1 MHACCP
7 GTAGAQT
14 KADFFQHRTTAFQ
27 CTKCKQEPHGGRSSV
42 FAGGGLVLVDALQL
56 VLLGGETLPLALLGT
71 DSVADLRGRVT
82 GMFAVMMGDVAFV
95 EAIGGGAIIDDTDC
109 ICRPVDHWIAAASVS
124 VDHGVSLLELYAATR
139 VVRQGF
145 LGRPLVT
152 AENAAT
158 RFGPPRFR
166 YAAFHA
172 CLLAAAPTLLALP
185 YLHGL

>member
-1 MHACCP
+1 MP
-7 GTAGAQT
+7 RRWPEGNT
-14 KADFFQHRTTAFQ
+14 
-27 CTKCKQEPHGGRSSV
+27 SSE
-42 FAGGGLVLVDALQL
+42 GL

-82 GMFAVMMGDVAFV
+82 GMLVVMRRDVAFV
-95 EAIGGGAIIDDTDC
+95 DTIDGGANIDDADC
-109 ICRPVDHWIAAASVS
+109 ICRPVDHWTAAASVS
-124 VDHGVSLLELYAATR
+124 IDPGVSLLELYVATR
-139 VVRQGF
+139 VVCLGF

-152 AENAAT
+152 AENAAS

-172 CLLAAAPTLLALP
+172 CLLAAAHTLLALP